1 MKELTQK
8 EIEKFKKSYWN
19 DKSNMELTQKLQ
31 QNSISDIAFIEKKAA
46 SQLFEFSIEI
56 PTVKAVSQGNA
67 GRCWIVAGLNL
78 MMIKCVEMS
87 CSCGMTAV
95 LIMKKSLVFHL
106 K

>member
-1 MKELTQK
+1 MKELTQM
-8 EIEKFKKSYWN
+8 EIKKFKESYWN
-19 DKSNMELTQKLQ
+19 DKNNLELTQKFH

-78 MMIKCVEMS
+78 LHILAIDKMDFVEA
-87 CSCGMTAV
+87 T
-95 LIMKKSLVFHL
+95 KEEFHFSSAYVCF
-106 K
+106 